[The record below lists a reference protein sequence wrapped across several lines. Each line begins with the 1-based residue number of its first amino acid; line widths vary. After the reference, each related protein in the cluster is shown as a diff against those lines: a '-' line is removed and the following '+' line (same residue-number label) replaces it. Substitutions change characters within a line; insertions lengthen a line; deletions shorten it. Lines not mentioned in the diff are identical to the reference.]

1 MYIGW
6 GRKQPA
12 LEAGVKYLAATGPSR
27 NDMYYNYY
35 ATQVL
40 HHWGGEEWQK
50 WNEVMRERLVG
61 SQCKTGHA
69 AGSWDVADAHG
80 KTGGRLYMTCLC
92 VMTLEVYYRHLPLY
106 QQAGQLK
113 NAVPKKD
120 RKRPGSGAAKKA
132 AGAK

>member
-1 MYIGW
+1 LG
-6 GRKQPA
+6 
-12 LEAGVKYLAATGPSR
+12 AGVKYLGTNGPSR

-35 ATQVL
+35 ATQVM

-50 WNEVMRERLVG
+50 WNEVMWERLVG

-80 KTGGRLYMTCLC
+80 VPGGRLYMTCLC